1 MWRIPLSDL
10 NYGPEEE
17 AAVLEVLR
25 SRWLSMGPKT
35 EEFESAAA
43 EYLGVKHAIAVT
55 NCTCALELAYE
66 YLLNVRGE
74 SGRIPNA
81 RKPMVV
87 VPDITFV
94 ATSNAAI
101 YAGARPTF
109 CDITNLNMPTARL
122 AHARALLD
130 AAGDSAAAVALV
142 HYAGFDAG
150 AEQFA
155 ELCRSHNV
163 TLLEDAA
170 HAIGSTTA
178 TGAALGTIGSIGC
191 YSFFSNKN
199 LATGEGGL
207 LVTNDEDT
215 AIGLRLLRS
224 HGMTSLT
231 YQRHRTR
238 THGYDVLSVGHNYRC
253 TELMAALAI
262 EQLKKLDAG
271 NARRRELFRLY
282 RSTFA
287 GETRLLVP
295 FAGDDEAID
304 RSACHIFSL
313 LCSSPGLRDRVRDSH
328 NAAGIQTSH
337 HYPPVHT
344 FPYYHQT
351 VGAGIRIPSL
361 HELGEGFPPGWA
373 SGRSEFPLAASVHYA
388 ARQITLPLH
397 PGLTDADVEE
407 ITATILRTVA
417 HS

>member
-35 EEFESAAA
+35 EQFEAAAA
-43 EYLGVKHAIAVT
+43 EYLGVAHAIAVT

-66 YLLNVRGE
+66 YILDVRGE
-74 SGRIPNA
+74 RGLCTDR
-81 RKPMVV
+81 RPMVV

-109 CDITNLNMPTARL
+109 CDITNLNLPTARL
-122 AHARALLD
+122 THARALVD
-130 AAGDSAAAVALV
+130 AGSGAAAAVALM
-142 HYAGFDAG
+142 HYGGFDAG

-155 ELCRSHNV
+155 ELCRSHNIALV
-163 TLLEDAA
+163 EDAA
-170 HAIGSTTA
+170 HAIGARTST
-178 TGAALGTIGSIGC
+178 GKALGTIGDIGC

-207 LVTNDEDT
+207 LVTNDDDT

-238 THGYDVLSVGHNYRC
+238 THGYDVLSVGHNHRC
-253 TELMAALAI
+253 TEIMAALAL

-282 RSTFA
+282 RTAFE
-287 GETRLLVP
+287 GETRLLIP

-313 LCSSPGLRDRVRDSH
+313 LCSSPGLRDRVRDALT
-328 NAAGIQTSH
+328 NAGIQTSH

-344 FPYYHQT
+344 FTYYHKT
-351 VGAGIRIPSL
+351 VGAGIHIPSR

-397 PGLTDADVEE
+397 PALANSEVDE
-407 ITATILRTVA
+407 IATTVLRAIA